1 MRRIADEQG
10 LITIGTLGLLT
21 AAVKHGHLNATDAL
35 SDLDLAVSRHGFR
48 ISVALYQ
55 RFRQEMG
62 A

>member
-10 LITIGTLGLLT
+10 LVTIGTLGLLT
-21 AAVKHGHLNATDAL
+21 AAVKHGHFSATDAAR
-35 SDLDLAVSRHGFR
+35 DIDLAVSHHHLR

-55 RFRQEMG
+55 RFRQELG